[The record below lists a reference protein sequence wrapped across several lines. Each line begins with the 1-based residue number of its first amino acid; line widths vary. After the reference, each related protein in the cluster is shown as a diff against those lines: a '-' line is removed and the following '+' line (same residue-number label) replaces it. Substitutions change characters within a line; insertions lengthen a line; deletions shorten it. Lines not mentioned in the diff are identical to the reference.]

1 LTADLSYSSSAGLH
15 RSDLVRTKDAQTW
28 LCQIGRRENQARLST
43 HSIWDGV
50 MLVLQV
56 LRLRAVASKISGGLY
71 EIVNVVVWL

>member
-1 LTADLSYSSSAGLH
+1 
-15 RSDLVRTKDAQTW
+15 
-28 LCQIGRRENQARLST
+28 
-43 HSIWDGV
+43 